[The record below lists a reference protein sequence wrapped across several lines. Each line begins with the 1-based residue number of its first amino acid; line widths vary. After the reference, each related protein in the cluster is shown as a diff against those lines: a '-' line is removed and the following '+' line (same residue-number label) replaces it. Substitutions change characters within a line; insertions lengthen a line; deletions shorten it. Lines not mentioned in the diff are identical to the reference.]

1 MADTTTTILALVKP
15 DTAPGGSNDT
25 WGTKWNDNF
34 DDIDALFEDSGG
46 DPVLKQSKGGT
57 GAKTAAVAL
66 TNLGGSTVGKALFTA
81 ATAEDA
87 VNVLETED
95 RLALVFQGSSA
106 SEVDYEIGSIIKCSM
121 DVGEYEPVRN
131 AIVVPRLSAS
141 GGTFTTGGTGTALTG
156 TWRAR
161 GAWFADSG
169 TDGDTILQKVAD

>member
-1 MADTTTTILALVKP
+1 MADTNTAILALVKP

-66 TNLGGSTVGKALFTA
+66 TNLGGSTIGKALFTA

-87 VNVLETED
+87 VNELETED

-106 SEVDYEIGSIIKCSM
+106 SETDYEIGTMIKCTV
-121 DVGEYEPVRN
+121 VGGAEPARN
-131 AIVVPRLSAS
+131 AVVAPRFSAAS
-141 GGTFTTGGTGTALTG
+141 GTFTDGGSGTALSG
-156 TWRAR
+156 TWRSR
-161 GAWFADSG
+161 GAWRIDGG
-169 TDGDTILQKVAD
+169 TDRHAMLQKVAD